1 MSALTPGFSGAD
13 IANICNEGAIIA
25 ARKDKTSVS
34 LKEFEEATERV
45 IGGLEKKN
53 IMTPQERKTVAY
65 HEAGH
70 AVAGWFLEHSNPLLK
85 VTIIPRSKGSLGFA
99 QYLPEELSLYTRE
112 QLIDMICVALGGRIA
127 EDMFFKKIT
136 TGASDDIKKVTQI
149 AQSIVNIYGMSDSL
163 GLVSYQSDND
173 FQKPYSEETNY
184 EIDQEVKKIVD
195 ECYQRTFD
203 LLESKREKIEALA
216 EELLDKESINLPV
229 IIKVLGDRPFEL
241 KESVKEYL

>member
-1 MSALTPGFSGAD
+1 MNKEKSRDEYAQKMSALTPGFSGAD

-25 ARKDKTSVS
+25 ARKDKKSVS

-45 IGGLEKKN
+45 IGGLERKN

-85 VTIIPRSKGSLGFA
+85 VTIIPRSKGALGFA
-99 QYLPEELSLYTRE
+99 QYLPEEISLYTRE

-136 TGASDDIKKVTQI
+136 TGASDDIKKVT
-149 AQSIVNIYGMSDSL
+149 
-163 GLVSYQSDND
+163 
-173 FQKPYSEETNY
+173 
-184 EIDQEVKKIVD
+184 
-195 ECYQRTFD
+195 
-203 LLESKREKIEALA
+203 
-216 EELLDKESINLPV
+216 
-229 IIKVLGDRPFEL
+229 
-241 KESVKEYL
+241 

>member
-25 ARKDKTSVS
+25 ARKDQKSVG

-45 IGGLEKKN
+45 IGGLERKS

-85 VTIIPRSKGSLGFA
+85 VTIIPRSKGALGFA

-136 TGASDDIKKVTQI
+136 NGASDDIKKVTQI
-149 AQSIVNIYGMSDSL
+149 AQSLVTIYGMSETI
-163 GLVSYQSDND
+163 GLISYQNESD
-173 FQKPYSEETNY
+173 FVKPFSEETSY
-184 EIDQEVKKIVD
+184 EIDCEVRKIVE
-195 ECYQRTFD
+195 ECYQRTED
-203 LLESKREKIEALA
+203 LLES
-216 EELLDKESINLPV
+216 
-229 IIKVLGDRPFEL
+229 
-241 KESVKEYL
+241 